1 MKILLTREV
10 QVGTSTII
18 RKVTERHPDWK
29 IGGFVTVKAPKGAQI
44 PQNWPEGQ
52 EFLPDAVYICR
63 AGKPLFSSE
72 FGVVGDCGEF
82 GFPKGF
88 PEVFDRVGKRLA
100 EDTSGCHLILMD
112 ELGFME
118 NEAELFQEAVI
129 ETLKSGVPVLGV
141 VKKKSSPFLDRVRA
155 LAGVRIIEVTEEN
168 RDSLAAAVEREISG
182 AVEDFRRESF

>member
-1 MKILLTREV
+1 MKILLTGEV
-10 QVGTSTII
+10 QVGKSTII

-141 VKKKSSPFLDRVRA
+141 VKKKSSPFSRPRKGSCRSADHRGDGR
-155 LAGVRIIEVTEEN
+155 N

>member
-1 MKILLTREV
+1 MEDRRFCH
-10 QVGTSTII
+10 G
-18 RKVTERHPDWK
+18 
-29 IGGFVTVKAPKGAQI
+29 KGA
-44 PQNWPEGQ
+44 EGSADTAKLAGRQ

-141 VKKKSSPFLDRVRA
+141 VKRRVLLFSTA
-155 LAGVRIIEVTEEN
+155 
-168 RDSLAAAVEREISG
+168 
-182 AVEDFRRESF
+182 

>member
-1 MKILLTREV
+1 MKILLTGEV
-10 QVGTSTII
+10 QVGKSTII

-88 PEVFDRVGKRLA
+88 PEVFDRVGKRL
-100 EDTSGCHLILMD
+100 
-112 ELGFME
+112 ME
-118 NEAELFQEAVI
+118 HEAELFQEAVI
-129 ETLKSGVPVLGV
+129 ETRKSGVPVLGV